1 MKWFFPILLLMAAV
15 FVYFKQQSSIQKT
28 EYEFASKI
36 VEVKKHKFIVP
47 DLPEKDL
54 SFEIS
59 ESEIKKMRR
68 QLKSSDLGLKDEAML
83 KLWKAQDETII
94 PALNRIMDAKY
105 HACYDKCGKI
115 AEYKLHALDIL
126 SRDQSLV
133 NLKILLKAVKD
144 KNKDVRLSSINIM
157 GNYLAEDVIDPLQ
170 RAMSDKNEDV
180 SIAAGRGLE
189 KVINGMNEWRK
200 SQTDQLIREYSR
212 KLSIS
217 DYSYAERRLRKIIRK
232 IEKESTE
239 Q

>member
-1 MKWFFPILLLMAAV
+1 
-15 FVYFKQQSSIQKT
+15 
-28 EYEFASKI
+28 
-36 VEVKKHKFIVP
+36 
-47 DLPEKDL
+47 
-54 SFEIS
+54 
-59 ESEIKKMRR
+59 
-68 QLKSSDLGLKDEAML
+68 
-83 KLWKAQDETII
+83 
-94 PALNRIMDAKY
+94 
-105 HACYDKCGKI
+105 
-115 AEYKLHALDIL
+115 
-126 SRDQSLV
+126 
-133 NLKILLKAVKD
+133 
-144 KNKDVRLSSINIM
+144 M